1 MSFILKTLLLLGALF
16 FYQMGVWNIE
26 EVGEDTGFFS
36 VAYPMFGIWAAWVV
50 LSFFLRRSANKALEE
65 KEKDTV
71 DAYANAEQE
80 IEANNKDEGIWKK
93 AFVDADGDESKQK
106 ALYMKYRAEE
116 INS

>member
-1 MSFILKTLLLLGALF
+1 MSFILKTLLLLAALF
-16 FYQMGVWNIE
+16 MYGMVFITETTNPLGSQIANW
-26 EVGEDTGFFS
+26 
-36 VAYPMFGIWAAWVV
+36 MFGIWAAWVV

-71 DAYANAEQE
+71 DAYAIAEQE